1 MHSVS
6 ICSPFASAPCFC
18 FLILSSSV
26 MAFVLFSSFL
36 LCSLFSS
43 SLSSSSFSLLFSSLF
58 LFSFSISSFLLL
70 SSSCLSSSSL
80 FLAASATPR
89 GQVSFCHLI
98 KNNFQN
104 EYCCKK
110 TFARFSLLLICRE
123 SATKLQFSVCVSVQ
137 KHQVW
142 NLDNRI
148 LGLPTRS

>member
-6 ICSPFASAPCFC
+6 SPFASAPCSC

-43 SLSSSSFSLLFSSLF
+43 SLSSSSFSLILFSSLF
-58 LFSFSISSFLLL
+58 LFLFSISSFLLP

-80 FLAASATPR
+80 FLAASATPK
-89 GQVSFCHLI
+89 GHVSFCHLI
-98 KNNFQN
+98 KYNFHN
-104 EYCCKK
+104 EQPCIK
-110 TFARFSLLLICRE
+110 TLARFSLLKICRE
-123 SATKLQFSVCVSVQ
+123 SATKLQFSVRASVQ
-137 KHQVW
+137 EHYVR

-148 LGLPTRS
+148 LGLPTRL